1 MNLREEMESLNQLV
15 LKMSDAVVTNITE
28 AINYYLEKCDYVEIN
43 DDLIDQ
49 YERLVEE
56 MCVNILL
63 KERPFAKDLKEVT
76 GVLKLVSDLERIGDH
91 AEDIYDFATKLIG
104 YKEKEEKN
112 TEIENLSVFVMQM
125 INRAIKAYI
134 EKDYNLAKEVIA
146 DDDYVDEKYLEIIG
160 NLRNK
165 ENIDKDYLSFA
176 IYTTLVVKYLER
188 IADHSVNIA
197 EWVVYISSGYYKDK
211 MIF

>member
-28 AINYYLEKCDYVEIN
+28 AINYYLEKCDHVEIN

-146 DDDYVDEKYLEIIG
+146 VDDYVDEKYLEIIG

>member
-28 AINYYLEKCDYVEIN
+28 AINFYLEKSDHVEIN

-146 DDDYVDEKYLEIIG
+146 DDDYVDEKYLEIIE

-188 IADHSVNIA
+188 IADHCVNIA

>member
-1 MNLREEMESLNQLV
+1 MNLQEEIESLKLLV
-15 LKMSDAVVTNITE
+15 VKMSDAVVTNITD
-28 AINYYLEKCDYVEIN
+28 AINYYLGKELTHKIN

-49 YERLVEE
+49 YERLIEE

-63 KERPFAKDLKEVT
+63 RERPFAKDLKEVT

-91 AEDIYDFATKLIG
+91 AEDIYEFSEILKPYNEQKII
-104 YKEKEEKN
+104 
-112 TEIENLSVFVMQM
+112 EIEGLSIYVMKM
-125 INRAIKAYI
+125 INKAIHAYVT
-134 EKDYNLAKEVIA
+134 KDSNLAKEVIN
-146 DDDYVDEKYLEIIG
+146 DDDYVDNKYMEII
-160 NLRNK
+160 NK
-165 ENIDKDYLSFA
+165 LASNENVNQEYLPFA

-211 MIF
+211 MIM

>member
-28 AINYYLEKCDYVEIN
+28 AINYYLEKCDHVEIN

-134 EKDYNLAKEVIA
+134 EKDYNLAKEEIA
-146 DDDYVDEKYLEIIG
+146 DDDYVDEKYLEIIE

>member
-28 AINYYLEKCDYVEIN
+28 AINYYLEKCGHVEIN

-146 DDDYVDEKYLEIIG
+146 DDDYVDEKYLEIIE

>member
-28 AINYYLEKCDYVEIN
+28 AINYYLEKCDHVEIN

-146 DDDYVDEKYLEIIG
+146 DDDYVDEKYLEIIE
-160 NLRNK
+160 NLRNE

>member
-28 AINYYLEKCDYVEIN
+28 AINYYLEKCDHVEIN

-197 EWVVYISSGYYKDK
+197 EWVVYILSGYYKDK

>member
-28 AINYYLEKCDYVEIN
+28 AINYYLEKCDHVEIN

-49 YERLVEE
+49 YERLVEG

-146 DDDYVDEKYLEIIG
+146 DYDYVDEKYLEIIG

>member
-28 AINYYLEKCDYVEIN
+28 AINYYLEKCDHVEIN

-146 DDDYVDEKYLEIIG
+146 DDDYVDEKYFEIIG

>member
-28 AINYYLEKCDYVEIN
+28 AINYYLEKCDHVEIN

-146 DDDYVDEKYLEIIG
+146 DDDYVEKKYLEIIG

>member
-28 AINYYLEKCDYVEIN
+28 AINYYLEKCDHVEIN

-146 DDDYVDEKYLEIIG
+146 DDNYVDEKYLEIIG

>member
-28 AINYYLEKCDYVEIN
+28 AINYYLEKCDHVEIN

-56 MCVNILL
+56 KCVNILL

-146 DDDYVDEKYLEIIG
+146 DDDYVDEKYLEIIE

>member
-28 AINYYLEKCDYVEIN
+28 AINYYLEKCDHVEIN

-104 YKEKEEKN
+104 YKKKEEKN

-146 DDDYVDEKYLEIIG
+146 DDDYVDEKYLEIIE

>member
-28 AINYYLEKCDYVEIN
+28 AINYYLEKCDHVEIN

-176 IYTTLVVKYLER
+176 IYTTLVVKFLER

>member
-28 AINYYLEKCDYVEIN
+28 AINYYLEKCDHVEIN

-104 YKEKEEKN
+104 YKEKEVKN

>member
-15 LKMSDAVVTNITE
+15 LKMSDAVVTNVTE
-28 AINYYLEKCDYVEIN
+28 AINYYLEKCDHVEIN

>member
-28 AINYYLEKCDYVEIN
+28 AINYYLEKCDHVEIN

-76 GVLKLVSDLERIGDH
+76 GVLLVSDLERIGDH

>member
-28 AINYYLEKCDYVEIN
+28 AINYYLEKCDHVEIN

-112 TEIENLSVFVMQM
+112 AEIENLSVFVMQM

>member
-28 AINYYLEKCDYVEIN
+28 AIIYYLEKCDHVEIN

-146 DDDYVDEKYLEIIG
+146 ADDYVDEKYLEIIE

>member
-28 AINYYLEKCDYVEIN
+28 AINYYLEKCDHVEIN

-165 ENIDKDYLSFA
+165 KNIDKDYLSFA

>member
-28 AINYYLEKCDYVEIN
+28 AINYYLEKCDHVEIN

-134 EKDYNLAKEVIA
+134 EKDYNLAKEEIA

>member
-1 MNLREEMESLNQLV
+1 MNLQEEIESLKLLV
-15 LKMSDAVVTNITE
+15 VKMSDAVVTNITD
-28 AINYYLEKCDYVEIN
+28 AINYYLGKELNHKIN
-43 DDLIDQ
+43 DDLVDQ

-63 KERPFAKDLKEVT
+63 RERPFAKDLKEVT

-91 AEDIYDFATKLIG
+91 AEDIYEFSEILKPYNEQKII
-104 YKEKEEKN
+104 
-112 TEIENLSVFVMQM
+112 EIEGLSIYVMKM
-125 INRAIKAYI
+125 INKAIHAYVT
-134 EKDYNLAKEVIA
+134 KDSDLAKEVIN
-146 DDDYVDEKYLEIIG
+146 DDDYVDNKYMEII
-160 NLRNK
+160 NKLASK
-165 ENIDKDYLSFA
+165 ENINQEYLPFA

-211 MIF
+211 MIM

>member
-28 AINYYLEKCDYVEIN
+28 AINYYLEKCDHVEIN

-56 MCVNILL
+56 MCINILL

>member
-1 MNLREEMESLNQLV
+1 MLLKDEMDNLKLLV
-15 LKMSDAVVTNITE
+15 LKMSDAAIMNIKY
-28 AINYYLEKCDYVEIN
+28 AIDYYLGKEELNGIN

-63 KERPFAKDLKEVT
+63 KERPFARDLKEVT
-76 GVLKLVSDLERIGDH
+76 GVLKLVSDIERIGDH
-91 AEDIYDFATKLIG
+91 AEDIFEFATRLLP
-104 YKEKEEKN
+104 YKEDKLV
-112 TEIENLSVFVMQM
+112 EIESLANFVMLM
-125 INRAIKAYI
+125 VKNSIKAYI
-134 EKDYNLAKEVIA
+134 DNDSTLAKKVIE
-146 DDDYVDEKYLEIIG
+146 DDDYVDKKYLEIIE
-160 NLRNK
+160 NLSKK
-165 ENIDKDYLSFA
+165 EDIDKDYVPFA

-197 EWVVYISSGYYKDK
+197 EWVEYILTGYYKDK

>member
-28 AINYYLEKCDYVEIN
+28 AINYYLEKCDHVEIN

-188 IADHSVNIA
+188 IADHAVNIA

>member
-28 AINYYLEKCDYVEIN
+28 AINYYLEKCDHVEIN

-91 AEDIYDFATKLIG
+91 SEDIYDFATKLIG

-134 EKDYNLAKEVIA
+134 EKDYNLAKDVIA

>member
-15 LKMSDAVVTNITE
+15 LKMSDAVVNNITE
-28 AINYYLEKCDYVEIN
+28 AINYYLEKCDHVEIN

-146 DDDYVDEKYLEIIG
+146 DDDYVDEKYLEIIE